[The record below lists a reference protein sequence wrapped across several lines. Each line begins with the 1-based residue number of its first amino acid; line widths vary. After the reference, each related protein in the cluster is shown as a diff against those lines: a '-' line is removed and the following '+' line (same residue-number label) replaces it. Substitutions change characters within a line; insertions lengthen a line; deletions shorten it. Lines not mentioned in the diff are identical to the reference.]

1 MSSRAGPID
10 LSLPPATP
18 SPAITPTTEHSHR
31 QSCDRCHSQKL
42 RCTPRGGSKTG
53 ACSRCF
59 RHGTQCVYSLSRPKG
74 RPSLHHYKGETVL
87 APSRLRRETVV
98 LPLTPEDGNTSI
110 QKSRLTY
117 SCQLS
122 APRHAS
128 GTMGPCQLRSDPI
141 LASGPYL
148 ELMPETLP
156 DHAPQ
161 LGVCSWDAMHAQ
173 YQPIDLSN
181 LASSTP
187 MDMQLGLHDSLLDL
201 CMLGAEQDP
210 HLCMTQQLA
219 SQPPYN
225 PDTSM
230 LSLVQLV
237 PRLHAL
243 SNKSHEL
250 FENWELSQKL
260 RHIDRPVPAI
270 FLNNAVFNVIARWLL
285 NPLGDTD
292 DEWTNESA
300 NEGLLVE
307 LLSFSSKLTKATL
320 ALGEELGTRTN
331 KVVCDNSVAQHLVVA
346 CHMLLLSS
354 FGAVLGALQDGADAE
369 RHAVPETTASGLEDP
384 RLAMVVQFCSYL
396 LVRQCRVVDA
406 YLQANSGPKS
416 SAEYRNEGTEDQ
428 KLIQELKAQ
437 VNSQVAW
444 FQRLWHGDT

>member
-1 MSSRAGPID
+1 
-10 LSLPPATP
+10 
-18 SPAITPTTEHSHR
+18 
-31 QSCDRCHSQKL
+31 
-42 RCTPRGGSKTG
+42 
-53 ACSRCF
+53 
-59 RHGTQCVYSLSRPKG
+59 
-74 RPSLHHYKGETVL
+74 
-87 APSRLRRETVV
+87 
-98 LPLTPEDGNTSI
+98 
-110 QKSRLTY
+110 
-117 SCQLS
+117 
-122 APRHAS
+122 
-128 GTMGPCQLRSDPI
+128 MGPCQLGSDPT

-148 ELMPETLP
+148 QLMPETLP

-201 CMLGAEQDP
+201 CMLGAQQVP

-225 PDTSM
+225 PDTAM
-230 LSLVQLV
+230 LRLVQLV
-237 PRLHAL
+237 SRLHAL

-250 FENWELSQKL
+250 FENWELSQNL
-260 RHIDRPVPAI
+260 RHVDGPVPAI
-270 FLNNAVFNVIARWLL
+270 FLNNAVFNVVARRLL

-307 LLSFSSKLTKATL
+307 MLSFSSKLTKATL

-331 KVVCDNSVAQHLVVA
+331 KAVCDNSVAQHLVVA

-369 RHAVPETTASGLEDP
+369 RRAVPETTASGLEDP

-437 VNSQVAW
+437 VNSQVAS